1 MILRHIHFSGESQ
14 IMKNETLLSNIKDLC
29 KKQSITIVALEKHL
43 GIGAGTISRWN
54 RATPSFDKIEAIADY
69 FQISIDELSG
79 RTINF
84 NNTKIDKTTQMIIDF
99 LLIESNA
106 ETSQEFWHDY
116 KECPG
121 AVNLLVDDMKSMNSD
136 MNRLFYAYNE
146 DGYYLFEVIYDMNN
160 NFDYI
165 TNLRLYLTPDEKT
178 KPVLECDCNSA
189 LKNLYINIMN
199 TEQELGDK
207 KRSETKVQ
215 WQREQIL
222 KKYMDLNQTDS

>member
-1 MILRHIHFSGESQ
+1 
-14 IMKNETLLSNIKDLC
+14 MKNEALLSNIKDLC
-29 KKQSITIVALEKHL
+29 KNKSITIVALEKHL

-54 RATPSFDKIEAIADY
+54 KATPSFDKIEAIADY

-84 NNTKIDKTTQMIIDF
+84 KNTQINKTTQMIIDF
-99 LLIESNA
+99 LLCESNA
-106 ETSQEFWHDY
+106 ESVHGFWHDY
-116 KECPG
+116 KECLG
-121 AVNLLVDDMKSMNSD
+121 EVNLLVNDMQSMNSD
-136 MNRLFYAYNE
+136 MSRLFYAYNE
-146 DGYYLFEVIYDMNN
+146 DGYYLFEVIYDMNK

-165 TNLRLYLTPDEKT
+165 TNLRLYLAPDEKT

-199 TEQELGDK
+199 TEQELKDQ
-207 KRSETKVQ
+207 KRSAAKVQ

-222 KKYMDLNQTDS
+222 KKYMDLNQTDN